1 MSADAANWAYAE
13 DFVPED
19 KALLAARDAADH
31 LGCVPVLPGAG
42 RALQLFAA
50 ALGARTAVEIGTGAG
65 VSLLYL
71 LRGMVPDAVVTTI
84 DVEAEHQKAAK
95 ETLKAGGFAP
105 ESARM
110 ITGRAL
116 DVLPRLAD
124 GGYDMVLIDARKK
137 EYPQYLE
144 QALRLVRVGGLIA
157 IDNSLWHSR
166 VPDPAQRDA
175 DHAQGRQGQRGARTR
190 AARRRRWPAGGDAN
204 LVTRSAVCAT

>member
-42 RALQLFAA
+42 RALQMFAA

-71 LRGMVPDAVVTTI
+71 LRGMTADAVVTTI

-95 ETLKAGGFAP
+95 ATIAAGGFAP
-105 ESARM
+105 ERARM

-116 DVLPRLAD
+116 EVLPRLAD
-124 GGYDMVLIDARKK
+124 AAYDMVLIDARKK

-144 QALRLVRVGGLIA
+144 QAVRLVRVGGIIA

-166 VPDPAQRDA
+166 VPDPAQRDPDTTA
-175 DHAQGRQGQRGARTR
+175 VRTTLKAVKDNEALEPVLL
-190 AARRRRWPAGGDAN
+190 AAGDGLLIAMR
-204 LVTRSAVCAT
+204 TA

>member
-19 KALLAARDAADH
+19 KALLIARDAADH

-95 ETLKAGGFAP
+95 VTIAAGGFSP

-124 GGYDMVLIDARKK
+124 GAYDMVLIDARKK

-144 QALRLVRVGGLIA
+144 QAIRLVRVGGVIA
-157 IDNSLWHSR
+157 IDNALWHSR

-175 DHAQGRQGQRGARTR
+175 DTTAVRTTLKAVKDNEALEPVLL
-190 AARRRRWPAGGDAN
+190 AAGDGLLIAIR
-204 LVTRSAVCAT
+204 TA

>member
-19 KALLAARDAADH
+19 KVLLAARDAADQ

-65 VSLLYL
+65 VSLIYL
-71 LRGMVPDAVVTTI
+71 LRGMTADAVVTTI
-84 DVEAEHQKAAK
+84 DVEPENQKAAK
-95 ETLKAGGFAP
+95 ATLAAAGFAA
-105 ESARM
+105 EQARM

-124 GGYDMVLIDARKK
+124 GAYDLVLIDARKK

-166 VPDPAQRDA
+166 VADPAQRDPDTTA
-175 DHAQGRQGQRGARTR
+175 VRSTLKAVKENENLEPVLLNAGDGLLVALRT
-190 AARRRRWPAGGDAN
+190 A
-204 LVTRSAVCAT
+204 

>member
-1 MSADAANWAYAE
+1 MSADAANWAFAE

-19 KALLAARDAADH
+19 RALLAARDAADH

-42 RALQLFAA
+42 RALQLFTA

-65 VSLLYL
+65 VSLVYL
-71 LRGMVPDAVVTTI
+71 LRGMGDEGVVTTI
-84 DVEAEHQKAAK
+84 DVEAENQKAAK
-95 ETLKAGGFAP
+95 ATLAAAGYSP
-105 ESARM
+105 DRARM

-124 GGYDMVLIDARKK
+124 GAYDMVLIDARKK

-166 VPDPAQRDA
+166 VPDPAQRDPDTTA
-175 DHAQGRQGQRGARTR
+175 VRTTLKAVKDNDALEAVLLAAGDGLLVARKI
-190 AARRRRWPAGGDAN
+190 A
-204 LVTRSAVCAT
+204 